1 MKPKARPADVAHTGL
16 PDAALADVVLPDVA
30 LLDVNVLLA
39 LFDPMHLHH
48 ALIRHWF
55 AEGVSRIATCPLT
68 ELGFV
73 RIASHP
79 RYPNPMD
86 TPAQALGLLRALHA
100 DARHEFWPDAL
111 SLVDAGFEQH
121 PFQSHKETTD
131 RYLLRL
137 AMHQRGRLLTMDI
150 GIKPAD
156 DAERATL
163 CLLVA

>member
-1 MKPKARPADVAHTGL
+1 VKPKARPPQSA
-16 PDAALADVVLPDVA
+16 DVA

-48 ALIRHWF
+48 ALVRQWF
-55 AEGVSRIATCPLT
+55 AEGTSRIATCPLT

-86 TPAQALGLLRALHA
+86 TSAQALELLRALHA
-100 DARHEFWPDAL
+100 EARHAFWPDAL
-111 SLVDAGFEQH
+111 SLTDDGFKLH

-137 AMHQRGRLLTMDI
+137 AIHQGGRLLTMDA

-156 DAERATL
+156 DAERAAL
-163 CLLVA
+163 CLLAA